1 MALDV
6 QPPGTMLEAARPEA
20 RPAVRSHQQRY
31 SWGIV
36 DVILAA
42 IMVPFGIWVFVIDR
56 IVAGIAALL
65 DR

>member
-1 MALDV
+1 
-6 QPPGTMLEAARPEA
+6 MLEAARPEA
-20 RPAVRSHQQRY
+20 RARVRTHPRRF

-42 IMVPFGIWVFVIDR
+42 IMLPFGVWFFIVDR
-56 IVAGIAALL
+56 IVATVAALF